1 MNKKI
6 SRNFIVITKN
16 VNGDIQSHGSAFFI
30 GGDGVFVTAA
40 HTFKNPFFEYFALI
54 NEIEYQIKR
63 YYSEYLDLECQ
74 RPPIYKDLFI
84 GKLDGITDCDYYDID
99 CQLDDIQSR
108 DSLRLEG
115 FMKIKKGEPEVKEEI
130 IDQDDLFIEVSS
142 DDYEGIKESVSEDII
157 EFKEFD
163 AKFLRLAF
171 KHISKYS
178 SIEGDFTNGISIDLL
193 GKEPHGH
200 SGGPLVFADKV
211 VGMLISKDA
220 AISSSYI
227 SEKRKEVNIDNSRNI
242 MPLIVPESS
251 ERNWLANLIDS
262 VHDKL
267 SKSSLAYQ
275 DSWKFFSY
283 VSSED
288 IRNLDPAP
296 KLIDIHGPAL
306 LQLNYFRGGKPTHLI
321 CVNYSLCE
329 ELGFTMPELEAI
341 VMHEIGHVLNMYEI
355 QEISEFPNRDT
366 DSTVNTDSV
375 REFLRQNQLIKQ
387 QNELNRELYADDF
400 VRQNGYILPLIET
413 MEKYLGSNS
422 TQNEE
427 LMKERI
433 EYFKQ
438 NHPDVLKGGIIS
450 LESNC

>member
-1 MNKKI
+1 MNEKI
-6 SRNFIVITKN
+6 SKNFIVITKN
-16 VNGDIQSHGSAFFI
+16 ANGDIHSHGSAFFI
-30 GGDGVFVTAA
+30 GGDGFFVTAA

-63 YYSEYLDLECQ
+63 YYSEYLDLDFQ
-74 RPPIYKDLFI
+74 KPPIYEDLFI
-84 GKLDGITDCDYYDID
+84 GKVEGITDCNYYE
-99 CQLDDIQSR
+99 LDIQESVMQEG
-108 DSLRLEG
+108 DSLHLAG
-115 FMKIKKGEPEVKEEI
+115 FMKRKNGKPEAKEEI
-130 IDQDDLFIEVSS
+130 VHQDDLFVDVSS
-142 DDYEGIKESVSEDII
+142 DDYEGINESVSEDII
-157 EFKEFD
+157 EFKKFD
-163 AKFLRLAF
+163 AKFLNLAF

-178 SIEGDFTNGISIDLL
+178 LIEEDFTNGISIDLL

-200 SGGPLVFADKV
+200 SGGPLIFADKV
-211 VGMLISKDA
+211 VGMLIGKDA

-227 SEKRKEVNIDNSRNI
+227 SEKRKEVNMDNSRNV
-242 MPLIVPESS
+242 MSLIVPESS
-251 ERNWLANLIDS
+251 ERNWLANIINS

-288 IRNLDPAP
+288 VRNLDPAP

-306 LQLNYFRGGKPTHLI
+306 LQLNYCRDGKPTHLI
-321 CVNYSLCE
+321 CINYSLCE

-366 DSTVNTDSV
+366 DSTANTDSV
-375 REFLRQNQLIKQ
+375 REFLRQNQSIQQ

-413 MEKYLGSNS
+413 MEKYLGSNRP
-422 TQNEE
+422 QNEK

-438 NHPDVLKGGIIS
+438 ISTDVLKGGTIS
-450 LESNC
+450 LASNC